1 MANITI
7 RKHIDA
13 PHELVFELASDLTRV
28 PEHVQSIEKLE
39 LLTPEP
45 IGVGTKFRE
54 TRKVF
59 GKETSEELEITS
71 FEPNQGYTIE
81 CESCGAH
88 YRAEYK
94 FVGDIS
100 GTHLQLSMDS
110 RAVSLMAK
118 LMSPFSFLMVGSM
131 KKMVEADLDD
141 IKKVAEERAKELT
154 HQS

>member
-13 PHELVFELASDLTRV
+13 PHELVFELASDLGRV
-28 PEHVQSIEKLE
+28 PDHVQSIEKLE
-39 LLTPEP
+39 LLTPGP
-45 IGVGTKFRE
+45 IGAGTRFRE
-54 TRKVF
+54 TRKMF
-59 GKETSEELEITS
+59 GKESTEELEITA

-81 CESCGAH
+81 CDSCGAH

-100 GTHLQLSMDS
+100 GTHLQLTLDT
-110 RAVSLMAK
+110 RAISLFAK
-118 LMSPFSFLMVGSM
+118 LMSPLSFLMVGSM

-141 IKKVAEERAKELT
+141 IKKVAEEKAKELT
-154 HQS
+154 HQV